1 MDGMRIQFW
10 NLLEPEHLKV
20 RAFCRKLAGNRDDG
34 DDLYQDSLV
43 CALTNCEKLRKESSF
58 RPWLYRI
65 VVNQFKNSRRRPW
78 WKKLIPLTSEMAET
92 LVGENPTVAQA
103 ARRRLAAAFRAL
115 TPDEQV
121 LVTLF
126 ELNGWN
132 IAEIARLTGRSEGS
146 VKVKLSRS
154 RKKMREALS
163 RYLSKSASREVT
175 KILGSEERYALSRS
189 QAKTD

>member
-1 MDGMRIQFW
+1 
-10 NLLEPEHLKV
+10 
-20 RAFCRKLAGNRDDG
+20 
-34 DDLYQDSLV
+34 
-43 CALTNCEKLRKESSF
+43 
-58 RPWLYRI
+58 
-65 VVNQFKNSRRRPW
+65 
-78 WKKLIPLTSEMAET
+78 MAET